1 MREHCKHCL
10 ASLEAPTRR
19 QVMTGT
25 AALLAASAFPLGR
38 AKAETDAIVT
48 PQNVIPPS
56 EALERLMKGNA
67 RYAANQPAE
76 RDFSYGRAARAASQY
91 PIVAVLSCAD
101 SRVAPELMFDQ
112 SPGDVFV
119 VRLAGNFLNVDGFA
133 SLEYA
138 VKVLGAPL
146 VMVLGHTNCGA
157 IDAAIKV
164 VKERIELPGHL
175 PELIKSIEPAVIA
188 AHARHPSDMLA
199 AATEENVR
207 LNVNRLVDDAP
218 IMTEAIIAKKLAVAG
233 GIYDLAT
240 GKVNL
245 I

>member
-1 MREHCKHCL
+1 
-10 ASLEAPTRR
+10 
-19 QVMTGT
+19 MTGA
-25 AALLAASAFPLGR
+25 AALLAASALPLTSVR
-38 AKAETDAIVT
+38 SDAAA
-48 PQNVIPPS
+48 PAPNPNAIPPA
-56 EALERLMKGNA
+56 EALDLLMQGNA
-67 RYAANQPAE
+67 RYMAGE
-76 RDFSYGRAARAASQY
+76 MDEKDFSVDRAARAAAQF
-91 PIVAVLSCAD
+91 PIAAILGCAD
-101 SRVAPELMFDQ
+101 SRVSPELLFDQ
-112 SPGDVFV
+112 GPGDVFV
-119 VRLAGNFLNVDGFA
+119 VRLAGNFLDDDGFA

-138 VKVLGAPL
+138 VKFLGAPL

-188 AHARHPSDMLA
+188 AHGRHPSDLLA

-207 LNVNRLVDDAP
+207 LNVKRLIDNAP
-218 IMTEAIIAKKLAVAG
+218 IMTDALAAKKIAVAG
-233 GIYDLAT
+233 GIYDIAT